1 MLRIGKKSA
10 SKTNGIIGYKYCL
23 VEFSSHILKNNNML
37 ASQTLWS
44 VDQSKSRIA
53 FKVDPLIFSG
63 VEGTFRKFDAIIRT
77 LDRDFSTIEIDL
89 QIDASSI
96 STGDVERDEHL
107 RSPDFFD
114 VKRYP
119 KIGFRSKKVKLNTSK
134 SSHELIGELTIK
146 NIKREIKAN
155 VQFNGVLTDSTGKES
170 AAFVITGSVN
180 RKDWGLLWNES
191 PETGGLMEAEL
202 VKIYCE
208 VMLRNES

>member
-1 MLRIGKKSA
+1 MPVFHISWY
-10 SKTNGIIGYKYCL
+10 SKVLLIIRYKYCL
-23 VEFSSHILKNNNML
+23 VEFSAQYLKNDNML

-44 VDQSKSRIA
+44 IDQSKSRIS
-53 FKVDPLIFSG
+53 FKVDPLIFSA

-96 STGDVERDEHL
+96 STGDVERDDHL

-119 KIGFRSKKVKLNTSK
+119 KIGFRSKKVKLNTNRST
-134 SSHELIGELTIK
+134 HELIGELTIK
-146 NIKREIKAN
+146 NVKREIKAS
-155 VQFNGVLTDSTGKES
+155 VQFNGVLTDATGKES
-170 AAFVITGSVN
+170 AAFIITGSVN

-191 PETGGLMEAEL
+191 PETGGLMEGEL
-202 VKIYCE
+202 VKIHCE
-208 VMLRNES
+208 VMLKNES